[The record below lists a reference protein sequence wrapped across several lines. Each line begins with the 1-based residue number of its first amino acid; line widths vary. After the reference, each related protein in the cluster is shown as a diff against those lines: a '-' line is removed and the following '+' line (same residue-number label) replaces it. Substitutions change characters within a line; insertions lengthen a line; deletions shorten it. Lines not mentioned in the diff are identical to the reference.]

1 MTGMMMH
8 VPRISRRK
16 FGDLFLFAFTL
27 VELVLLIFLT
37 PTFAIADW
45 IYVSGHLLVLGIALT
60 RPPPEVQDLSL
71 TSSIAVVVA
80 YAYPYAQVVYLRWT
94 PGNPGWPGVGLMLV
108 LLGACLGFASLL
120 SLGRWFGVWPA
131 FRGLATSGPYR
142 LVRHPMYLAYALGDI
157 GYNLYEY
164 NLGTVLL
171 VLAGWSS
178 LFFRIR
184 AEERVLSRDAGWSS
198 YVALV
203 RYRLLPGFW

>member
-1 MTGMMMH
+1 MGPH
-8 VPRISRRK
+8 VSGISRRRVGDFLL
-16 FGDLFLFAFTL
+16 FGVTSA
-27 VELVLLIFLT
+27 ELVLLFFLT

-71 TSSIAVVVA
+71 TSSIAVVLA
-80 YAYPYAQVVYLRWT
+80 YAYPYAQVVYLRWA
-94 PGNPGWPGVGLMLV
+94 PGNPAWPGVGLMLV

-131 FRGLATSGPYR
+131 FRGLATRGPYR
-142 LVRHPMYLAYALGDI
+142 LLRHPMYLAYVLGDI

-171 VLAGWSS
+171 VIAGWSS
-178 LFFRIR
+178 LFYRIR
-184 AEERVLSRDAGWSS
+184 AEERILSRDAGWSS

-203 RYRLLPGFW
+203 RYRLLPGLW